1 NELRPVLGVSISL
14 ATVGTIVT
22 ALVAGFSAAAIF
34 GLPVLEG
41 LLLGSILAS
50 TDGAA
55 VFAVL
60 RGSTLRRRLA
70 RTLEGEA
77 GVNDPV
83 AVLLVLGFVAWI
95 TEPPYGLLDFASLF
109 VRQLGIGLAVGGV
122 VAVG

>member
-55 VFAVL
+55 VFAIL

-77 GVNDPV
+77 GLNDPV
-83 AVLLVLGFVAWI
+83 AVVLVLGFMDWA
-95 TEPPYGLLDFASLF
+95 THRNYGLADLLVLF
-109 VRQLGIGLAVGGV
+109 VRELGIGAAVGAL
-122 VAVG
+122 VAAG